1 MSNEI
6 RNYYGSIH
14 TTPQQIICPETV
26 EEIQAVLRDTVK
38 YPSPLRAMGSY
49 HSLTPCASSDGTIG
63 HMKNMTK
70 ILAIDAKNNT
80 FTAQAGLEF
89 IDASK
94 ALRKHDTWIR
104 RLLP

>member
-1 MSNEI
+1 
-6 RNYYGSIH
+6 
-14 TTPQQIICPETV
+14 
-26 EEIQAVLRDTVK
+26 
-38 YPSPLRAMGSY
+38 
-49 HSLTPCASSDGTIG
+49 
-63 HMKNMTK
+63 MKNVTK
-70 ILAIDAKNNT
+70 ILAIDAKNT